1 MSADKIISEWKRK
14 LYKPIYWLEGEEEY
28 FIDKIVD
35 FAEHNILD
43 PSEAAFNLSVFYG
56 KDAAW
61 TDVVNA
67 CMRYPMF
74 AERQVILLKEAQ
86 MMRDINKL
94 EGYIEKPLSSTIFV
108 VSYKEKKVDGRS
120 RLAKLLKE
128 KGAMLTTKKL
138 YDNQLPEWT
147 SELVANKGYA
157 IHQKALL
164 LLVDHIGN
172 DLTRIENEVDK
183 LLVNLGDRKTISEDD
198 VEKYVGVSKEYN
210 PFELQ
215 NALAKKDV
223 AKAIRIVNYFEANP
237 KAAPIQL
244 VLPALYT
251 LFSKTYMIFG
261 QNSNDE
267 KAVAMNIGVNPFF
280 VKDYMLTASNYGP
293 QGVENALLLLHHYN
307 LRSVGVDDAG
317 TSDGALMK
325 ELVIKLALPPKP

>member
-1 MSADKIISEWKRK
+1 MSAEKIIGEWKRGI
-14 LYKPIYWLEGEEEY
+14 YKPIYWLEGDEEY
-28 FIDKIVD
+28 FIDKVVD
-35 FAEHNILD
+35 YAEHNILN
-43 PSEAAFNLSVFYG
+43 PSEASFNLSVFYG
-56 KDAAW
+56 KDAQW
-61 TDVVNA
+61 SDVVNA

-86 MMRDINKL
+86 QMRDIAKL
-94 EGYIEKPLSSTIFV
+94 EPYIEKPLTSTIFV

-120 RLAKLLKE
+120 KLAKLLKE
-128 KGAMLTTKKL
+128 KGEMLSTKKL

-147 SELVANKGYA
+147 SDLVNSKGYS
-157 IHQKALL
+157 IGQKALL

-172 DLTRIENEVDK
+172 DLSRIDNEIDK
-183 LLVNLGDRKTISEDD
+183 LLVNLGTRKTISEDD

-215 NALAKKDV
+215 SALAKKDI

-244 VLPALYT
+244 VLPALYN

-261 QNSNDE
+261 QNNNDE
-267 KAVAMNIGVNPFF
+267 KAIAMNIGVSPFF
-280 VKDYMLTASNYGP
+280 VKDYLLTAKNYGAA
-293 QGVENALLLLHHYN
+293 GVQNALMLLHHYN
-307 LRSVGVDDAG
+307 LRSVGVGDTG

-325 ELVIKLALPPKP
+325 ELVIKVALPPRS